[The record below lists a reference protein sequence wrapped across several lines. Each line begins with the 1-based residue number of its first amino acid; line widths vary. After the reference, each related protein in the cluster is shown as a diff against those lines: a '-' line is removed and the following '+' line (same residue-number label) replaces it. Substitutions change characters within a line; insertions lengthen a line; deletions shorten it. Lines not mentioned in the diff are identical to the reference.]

1 MEGAAEDADAEFI
14 NDILENH
21 IVTGDGLLVTFVYV
35 FNVHTF
41 YHTKIICLSKCP
53 YQNSY
58 SPLVLDV
65 CQYHDKYNDEDVQAA
80 GALALSKMM
89 TVSSRFCEK
98 SLQLLIT
105 ILERSPYPN
114 IRANV
119 LIGIS
124 DLTTRFPNQIEPW
137 MKHVYGRYL
146 KTELDQFHYP
156 ILLSRLSA

>member
-1 MEGAAEDADAEFI
+1 MNNYPIF
-14 NDILENH
+14 
-21 IVTGDGLLVTFVYV
+21 
-35 FNVHTF
+35 
-41 YHTKIICLSKCP
+41 
-53 YQNSY
+53 Y

-65 CQYHDKYNDEDVQAA
+65 CQYHDKYNNEDIQAA

-89 TVSSRFCEK
+89 TVSSSFCEK

-105 ILERSPYPN
+105 ILERSPYPG

-146 KTELDQFHYP
+146 KFYYYYFIILFT
-156 ILLSRLSA
+156 ILLF